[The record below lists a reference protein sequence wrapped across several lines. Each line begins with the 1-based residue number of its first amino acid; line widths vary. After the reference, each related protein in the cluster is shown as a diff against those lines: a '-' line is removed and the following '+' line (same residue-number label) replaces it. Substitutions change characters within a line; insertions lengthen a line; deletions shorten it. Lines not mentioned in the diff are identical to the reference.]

1 MNPIYIAIALA
12 IWFIVGVVIAYK
24 AREYLGKGMP
34 EFFLANR
41 KLSGFISG
49 MTYSATTFSAFMM
62 VGLVGLTWE
71 TGVGAVGFEMIY
83 IIFTILLLIIFAP
96 RFWVAGKIYD
106 IITPPELIAKRYNS
120 KWVGIVSSVIC
131 LTMLIP
137 YASVQMMGVG
147 FLIEGMTSVSLP
159 AFEVFGVTISSL
171 YLIGVLL
178 VAGFSGISAF
188 WAGMRSVSW
197 TDAFQAIIMLGASI
211 LLVIFVFYHFFGGP
225 AGFVTDMTT
234 EHSQLLELNWDLS
247 MFIGLTLP
255 WAFFALTNPQVS
267 QRMFVSDSVKSIKQM
282 IIYFSIFALIYTVI
296 TTLLGLSIAGT
307 GLLDAG
313 ADPDSAMPVLLG
325 NVPVLLALVVFV
337 SIFAAATST
346 LSSVTLTLSS
356 LGSRDLVK
364 KVKPSISERLE
375 VYSGKIIILVILL
388 SCIVF
393 ANLRLDMIAVL
404 SSMAS
409 GGLLV
414 MAPTIIGSFFWKRS
428 TTEGA
433 LSSMVIGGVITPS
446 LYLAGESYY
455 PLGWWPSFWGLLITV
470 VIFVT
475 VSLITEPPEGTEKF
489 LNEVEQGVEEYGM
502 V

>member
-1 MNPIYIAIALA
+1 MNLIYIGAALA
-12 IWFIVGVVIAYK
+12 IWFLVGVVIAYM
-24 AREYLGKGMP
+24 ARKHLGEGMP

-62 VGLVGLTWE
+62 VGLVGLTYS

-83 IIFTILLLIIFAP
+83 IIFTILLLVIFAP
-96 RFWVAGKIYD
+96 RFWVAGKKYD
-106 IITPPELIAKRYNS
+106 IITPPELMAVRYNS
-120 KWVGIVSSVIC
+120 RWVGIVSSIIC

-147 FLIEGMTSVSLP
+147 FLLEGMTSVSLP
-159 AFEVFGVTISSL
+159 AFEVFGVTVSSL
-171 YLIGVLL
+171 YLVGVLL

-188 WAGMRSVSW
+188 WAGMKSVSW

-211 LLVIFVFYHFFGGP
+211 ILVIFVFYHFFGSPGS
-225 AGFVTDMTT
+225 FVTEMTT
-234 EHSQLLELNWDLS
+234 SHSQLLTLNWDLS

-267 QRMFVSDSVKSIKQM
+267 QRMFVSDSVKSIKKM
-282 IIYFSIFALIYTVI
+282 IIYFSIFALVYTVI

-307 GLLDAG
+307 GLPVT
-313 ADPDSAMPVLLG
+313 DPDTAMPVLLG
-325 NVPVLLALVVFV
+325 NVPVILALVVFV

-346 LSSVTLTLSS
+346 LSSITLTLSS

-364 KVKPSISERLE
+364 KVKPSISEKME
-375 VYSGKIIILVILL
+375 VYSGKIIIIVILL

-393 ANLRLDMIAVL
+393 ANLRLNMIAVL

-433 LSSMVIGGVITPS
+433 LSSMVVGGVVTAS
-446 LYLAGESYY
+446 LYIAGEAYY

-470 VIFVT
+470 AVFVG
-475 VSLITEPPEGTEKF
+475 VSLMTEP
-489 LNEVEQGVEEYGM
+489 
-502 V
+502 

>member
-1 MNPIYIAIALA
+1 MNPLYIAIALI
-12 IWFIVGVVIAYK
+12 IWFLVGVIIAYK
-24 AREYLGKGMP
+24 AREYLGEGMP

-62 VGLVGLTWE
+62 VGLVGLTYS

-96 RFWVAGKIYD
+96 RFWIAGKKYN
-106 IITPPELIAKRYNS
+106 IITPPELLAKRYNS
-120 KWVGIVSSVIC
+120 KEVGIVSSIIC

-137 YASVQMMGVG
+137 YASVQMMGIG
-147 FLIEGMTSVSLP
+147 ELLEGMTSASLP
-159 AFEVFGVTISSL
+159 ALQIFGITISSL

-178 VAGFSGISAF
+178 VAGFSAISAF

-197 TDAFQAIIMLGASI
+197 TDAFQAIIMLAASI
-211 LLVIFVFYHFFGGP
+211 ILVIFVFYHFFEGP
-225 AGFVTDMTT
+225 SGFVTEMTT

-267 QRMFVSDSVKSIKQM
+267 QRMFVSDSVKSVKQM
-282 IIYFSIFALIYTVI
+282 IIYFSLFALIYTVI
-296 TTLLGLSIAGT
+296 TTLLGLAIAGT
-307 GLLDAG
+307 GLEVPNPDA
-313 ADPDSAMPVLLG
+313 AMPTLLS
-325 NVPVLLALVVFV
+325 NVPVILALVVFV

-356 LGSRDLVK
+356 LGSRDFVK
-364 KVKPSISERLE
+364 KVKPSISERTE
-375 VYSGKIIILVILL
+375 VFSGKVIIVLVLI
-388 SCIVF
+388 SCIIF
-393 ANLRLDMIAVL
+393 ANLRIEMIAVL

-414 MAPTIIGSFFWKRS
+414 MAPTIIGSFFWKGS

-433 LSSMVIGGVITPS
+433 LSSMIVGGVMTSFLYIT
-446 LYLAGESYY
+446 EFY
-455 PLGWWPSFWGLLITV
+455 PLGWWPSFWGLLLTLT
-470 VIFVT
+470 IFVS
-475 VSLITEPPEGTEKF
+475 VSLLTERPRGTERF
-489 LNEVEQGVEEYGM
+489 LEEVEKGVKEEGM
-502 V
+502 I

>member
-1 MNPIYIAIALA
+1 MNPTYIAIALA
-12 IWFIVGVVIAYK
+12 VWFLVGVVIAYK

-41 KLSGFISG
+41 KLGGFISG

-62 VGLVGLTWE
+62 VGLVGLTYS

-96 RFWVAGKIYD
+96 RFWVAGKKYD
-106 IITPPELIAKRYNS
+106 IITPPELLAKRYNS
-120 KWVGIVSSVIC
+120 RWVGIVSSVIC

-137 YASVQMMGVG
+137 YASVQMMGIG
-147 FLIEGMTSVSLP
+147 FLLEGMTSVSLP
-159 AFEVFGVTISSL
+159 AFEVFGVTISTL

-197 TDAFQAIIMLGASI
+197 TDAFQAIIMLAASI

-225 AGFVTDMTT
+225 AGFVTEITT

-307 GLLDAG
+307 GLEVG
-313 ADPDSAMPVLLG
+313 ADADNAMPVLLG
-325 NVPVLLALVVFV
+325 NVPVVLALVVFV

-364 KVKPSISERLE
+364 KVKPSISEKLE
-375 VYSGKIIILVILL
+375 VYSGKIIIVFILL

-433 LSSMVIGGVITPS
+433 LSSMAIGGVITAS
-446 LYLAGESYY
+446 LYIAGEAYY

-470 VIFVT
+470 VIFVG

-489 LNEVEQGVEEYGM
+489 LNEVEEGVEEYGM

>member
-1 MNPIYIAIALA
+1 MNPLYIAIALS
-12 IWFIVGVVIAYK
+12 IWFLVGVVIAYK

-62 VGLVGLTWE
+62 VGLVGLTYS

-83 IIFTILLLIIFAP
+83 IIFTILFLIIFAP
-96 RFWVAGKIYD
+96 RFWVAGKKYD
-106 IITPPELIAKRYNS
+106 IITPPELMAKRYNS
-120 KWVGIVSSVIC
+120 KWVGVVSSIIC
-131 LTMLIP
+131 LTMLVP

-147 FLIEGMTSVSLP
+147 FLIEGMTAVSLP
-159 AFEVFGVTISSL
+159 AFEVFGVTVSTL

-197 TDAFQAIIMLGASI
+197 TDAFQAIIMLIASI
-211 LLVIFVFYHFFGGP
+211 TLVIFVFYSFFGGP
-225 AGFVTDMTT
+225 AGFVTEITT
-234 EHSQLLELNWDLS
+234 EHSDLLELNWDLS

-267 QRMFVSDSVKSIKQM
+267 QRMFVSDSVKSVKQM
-282 IIYFSIFALIYTVI
+282 ILYFSVFALVYTVI
-296 TTLLGLSIAGT
+296 TTLLGFSIAGI
-307 GLLDAG
+307 GFEI
-313 ADPDSAMPVLLG
+313 ADPDTAMPVLLG
-325 NVPVLLALVVFV
+325 NVPVVLALIVFV

-364 KVKPSISERLE
+364 KVKPSISERTE
-375 VYSGKIIILVILL
+375 VLSGKVIIILILL

-414 MAPTIIGSFFWKRS
+414 MAPTIVGSFFWKGS

-433 LSSMVIGGVITPS
+433 LSSMVIGGIVTAF
-446 LYLAGESYY
+446 LYLAGAAHY
-455 PLGWWPSFWGLLITV
+455 PLGWWPSFWGLLLTTA
-470 VIFVT
+470 IFVG
-475 VSLITEPPEGTEKF
+475 VSSFTERPEGTEEF
-489 LNEVEQGVEEYGM
+489 LNEVEESVKEHGM
-502 V
+502 I

>member
-12 IWFIVGVVIAYK
+12 IWFLVGVVIAYK

-62 VGLVGLTWE
+62 VGLVGLTYS

-106 IITPPELIAKRYNS
+106 IITPPELMAKRYNS

-147 FLIEGMTSVSLP
+147 FLLEGMTSISLP

-211 LLVIFVFYHFFGGP
+211 ILVIFVFYHFFGGP
-225 AGFVTDMTT
+225 AAFVTEMTT
-234 EHSQLLELNWDLS
+234 EHPQLLELNWDLS

-282 IIYFSIFALIYTVI
+282 IIYFSMFALIYTVI

-307 GLLDAG
+307 GLEVG
-313 ADPDSAMPVLLG
+313 ADADNAMPVLLG

-375 VYSGKIIILVILL
+375 VYSGKIIIVVILL

-433 LSSMVIGGVITPS
+433 LLSMVIGGVITAS
-446 LYLAGESYY
+446 LYIAGEAYY

-470 VIFVT
+470 AIFVT

-489 LNEVEQGVEEYGM
+489 LNEVEEGVEEYGM

>member
-1 MNPIYIAIALA
+1 MDPIYIAIALA
-12 IWFIVGVVIAYK
+12 IWFLVGVIIAYK
-24 AREYLGKGMP
+24 ARRYLGKGMP

-41 KLSGFISG
+41 KLGGFISG

-62 VGLVGLTWE
+62 VGLVGFSYKY
-71 TGVGAVGFEMIY
+71 GVVAAGFEMVY

-96 RFWVAGKIYD
+96 RFWIAGKKYD
-106 IITPPELIAKRYNS
+106 IITPSELLAKRYNS
-120 KWVGIVSSVIC
+120 RWVGIVSSVIC

-137 YASVQMMGVG
+137 YASAQMMGIG
-147 FLIEGMTSVSLP
+147 ILLEGMTSGFLP
-159 AFEVFGVTISSL
+159 TFEIFGITISGL

-197 TDAFQAIIMLGASI
+197 TDAFQAIIMLSASI
-211 LLVIFVFYHFFGGP
+211 ILILFVFYHFFGSP
-225 AGFVTDMTT
+225 SGFVTKITT
-234 EHSQLLELNWDLS
+234 EHSPLLEINWTLPR
-247 MFIGLTLP
+247 FIGLTLP

-296 TTLLGLSIAGT
+296 TTLLGISIAGA
-307 GLLDAG
+307 GLLG
-313 ADPDSAMPVLLG
+313 AEAEADTAMPVLLG
-325 NVPVLLALVVFV
+325 NVPVPLALIVFV

-364 KVKPSISERLE
+364 KMKPSISEKLE
-375 VYSGKIIILVILL
+375 VYSGKIIIIVILL

-433 LSSMVIGGVITPS
+433 LSSMVIGGVITSS
-446 LYLAGESYY
+446 LYLAGEAYY

-470 VIFVT
+470 AIFIS
-475 VSLITEPPEGTEKF
+475 VSLLTEPPGGTEKF
-489 LNEVEQGVEEYGM
+489 LNEVEEGVEEYGM

>member
-12 IWFIVGVVIAYK
+12 IWFLVGVVIAYK
-24 AREYLGKGMP
+24 ARQYLGKGMP

-62 VGLVGLTWE
+62 VGLVGLTYS

-106 IITPPELIAKRYNS
+106 IITPPELLAKRFNS

-131 LTMLIP
+131 LTMLVP

-147 FLIEGMTSVSLP
+147 FLLEGMTSVSLP

-188 WAGMRSVSW
+188 WAGMKSVSW
-197 TDAFQAIIMLGASI
+197 TDAFQAIIMLAASI
-211 LLVIFVFYHFFGGP
+211 ILVIFVFYHFFGGP
-225 AGFVTDMTT
+225 AGFVTEITT
-234 EHSQLLELNWDLS
+234 EHTQLLELNWDLS

-307 GLLDAG
+307 GLEVG
-313 ADPDSAMPVLLG
+313 ADADNAMPVLLG

-375 VYSGKIIILVILL
+375 VYSGKIIIVIILL

-414 MAPTIIGSFFWKRS
+414 MAPTIVGSFFWKRS

-433 LSSMVIGGVITPS
+433 LSSMVIGGVITAS
-446 LYLAGESYY
+446 LYLAGETYY

-470 VIFVT
+470 AIFIS
-475 VSLITEPPEGTEKF
+475 VSLLTESPEGTEKF
-489 LNEVEQGVEEYGM
+489 LNEVEEGVEEYGM

>member
-12 IWFIVGVVIAYK
+12 IWFLVGVVIAYK

-62 VGLVGLTWE
+62 VGLVGLTYS

-96 RFWVAGKIYD
+96 RFWVAGKKYD
-106 IITPPELIAKRYNS
+106 IITPPELMAKRYNS

-147 FLIEGMTSVSLP
+147 FLLEGMTSVSIP

-197 TDAFQAIIMLGASI
+197 TDAFQAIIMLAASI
-211 LLVIFVFYHFFGGP
+211 ILVIFVFYHFFGSP
-225 AGFVTDMTT
+225 SGFVTEITT
-234 EHSQLLELNWDLS
+234 EHPQLLELNWNLP

-307 GLLDAG
+307 GLEV
-313 ADPDSAMPVLLG
+313 ADPDRAMPVLLG
-325 NVPVLLALVVFV
+325 NVPIILALIVFV

-364 KVKPSISERLE
+364 KVKPSISEKLE
-375 VYSGKIIILVILL
+375 VYSGKIIIIIILL
-388 SCIVF
+388 CCIVF

-428 TTEGA
+428 TTEAA
-433 LSSMVIGGVITPS
+433 LASMVIGGIITAT
-446 LYLAGESYY
+446 LYIAGAAYY

-470 VIFVT
+470 AIFVI

-489 LNEVEQGVEEYGM
+489 LNEVEEGVEEYGM

>member
-1 MNPIYIAIALA
+1 MNPTYIAIALA
-12 IWFIVGVVIAYK
+12 VWFLVGVVIAYK

-41 KLSGFISG
+41 KLGGFISG

-62 VGLVGLTWE
+62 VGLVGLTYS

-96 RFWVAGKIYD
+96 RFWVAGKKYD
-106 IITPPELIAKRYNS
+106 IITPPELLAKRYNS
-120 KWVGIVSSVIC
+120 RWVGIVSSVIC

-137 YASVQMMGVG
+137 YASVQMMGIG
-147 FLIEGMTSVSLP
+147 FLLEGMTSVSLP
-159 AFEVFGVTISSL
+159 AFEVFGVTISTL

-197 TDAFQAIIMLGASI
+197 TDAFQAIIMLAASI

-225 AGFVTDMTT
+225 AGFVTEITT

-307 GLLDAG
+307 GLEVG
-313 ADPDSAMPVLLG
+313 ADADNAMPVLLG
-325 NVPVLLALVVFV
+325 NVPVVLALVVFV

-364 KVKPSISERLE
+364 KVKPSISEKLE
-375 VYSGKIIILVILL
+375 VYSGKIIIVFILL

-414 MAPTIIGSFFWKRS
+414 MAPTIIGSFFWKRA

-433 LSSMVIGGVITPS
+433 LSSMAIGGVITAS
-446 LYLAGESYY
+446 LYIAGEAYY

-470 VIFVT
+470 VIFVG

-489 LNEVEQGVEEYGM
+489 LNEVEEGVEEYGM

>member
-1 MNPIYIAIALA
+1 MSPIYIGATLA
-12 IWFIVGVVIAYK
+12 IWFMIGVLIAYV
-24 AREYLGKGMP
+24 ARERLGEGMP

-41 KLSGFISG
+41 KLGGFISA

-62 VGLVGLTWE
+62 VGLVGLTYS

-96 RFWVAGKIYD
+96 RFWIAGKIYD
-106 IITPPELIAKRYNS
+106 IITPPELLAKRYNS
-120 KWVGIVSSVIC
+120 RWVGIVSSIIC

-147 FLIEGMTSVSLP
+147 FLLEGMTSISLP
-159 AFEVFGVTISSL
+159 AFEIFGITVSSL

-188 WAGMRSVSW
+188 WAGMKSVSW
-197 TDAFQAIIMLGASI
+197 TDAFQALIMLGASI
-211 LLVIFVFYHFFGGP
+211 ALVIFVFYHFFGGP
-225 AGFVTDMTT
+225 SGFVTQITT
-234 EHSQLLELNWDLS
+234 EQSHLLELNWDLS

-267 QRMFVSDSVKSIKQM
+267 QRMFVSDSVKSIKKM
-282 IIYFSIFALIYTVI
+282 ILYFSIFALVYTII
-296 TTLLGLSIAGT
+296 TTLLGFSIAGT
-307 GLLDAG
+307 GLEVG

-325 NVPVLLALVVFV
+325 NVPIILALVVFV

-346 LSSVTLTLSS
+346 LSSITLTLSS

-364 KVKPSISERLE
+364 KIKPSISEKLE
-375 VYSGKIIILVILL
+375 VYSGKIIIILILL

-414 MAPTIIGSFFWKRS
+414 MAPSIIGSFFWKRS

-433 LSSMVIGGVITPS
+433 LSSMVVGGVITAS
-446 LYLAGESYY
+446 MYIAGEAYY
-455 PLGWWPSFWGLLITV
+455 PLGWWPSFWGLLVTLGL
-470 VIFVT
+470 FVG
-475 VSLITEPPEGTEKF
+475 VSLMTEPPEGTEEF
-489 LNEVEQGVEEYGM
+489 LDEVEEGVEKHGM
-502 V
+502 I

>member
-12 IWFIVGVVIAYK
+12 IWFLVGVVIAYK
-24 AREYLGKGMP
+24 ARQYLGKGMP

-62 VGLVGLTWE
+62 VGLVGLTYS

-106 IITPPELIAKRYNS
+106 IITPPELLAKRFNS

-131 LTMLIP
+131 LTMLVP

-147 FLIEGMTSVSLP
+147 FLLEGMTSVSLP

-188 WAGMRSVSW
+188 WAGMKSVSW

-211 LLVIFVFYHFFGGP
+211 ILVIFVFYHFFGGP
-225 AGFVTDMTT
+225 AGFVTEITT
-234 EHSQLLELNWDLS
+234 EHTQLLELNWDLS

-307 GLLDAG
+307 GLEVG
-313 ADPDSAMPVLLG
+313 ADADNAMPVLLG

-375 VYSGKIIILVILL
+375 VYSGKIIIVIILL

-414 MAPTIIGSFFWKRS
+414 MAPTIVGSFFWKRS

-433 LSSMVIGGVITPS
+433 LSSMVIGGVITAS
-446 LYLAGESYY
+446 LYLAGETYY

-470 VIFVT
+470 AIFIS
-475 VSLITEPPEGTEKF
+475 VSLLTESPEGTEKF
-489 LNEVEQGVEEYGM
+489 LNEVEEGVEEYGM

>member
-1 MNPIYIAIALA
+1 MSPIYIAIALA
-12 IWFIVGVVIAYK
+12 IWFFLGVVIAYK
-24 AREYLGKGMP
+24 ARKYVGEGMP
-34 EFFLANR
+34 DFFLANR

-62 VGLVGLTWE
+62 VGLVGLTYS

-83 IIFTILLLIIFAP
+83 IVFTILLLIIFAP
-96 RFWVAGKIYD
+96 RFWIAGKKYD
-106 IITPPELIAKRYNS
+106 IITPPELMAKRYNS
-120 KWVGIVSSVIC
+120 RWVGIVSSIIC

-137 YASVQMMGVG
+137 YASAQMMGIG
-147 FLIEGMTSVSLP
+147 FLIEGMASVSLP

-197 TDAFQAIIMLGASI
+197 TDAFQALIMLGASI

-225 AGFVTDMTT
+225 AGFVTEITT
-234 EHSQLLELNWDLS
+234 EHSQLLTLNWDFS

-267 QRMFVSDSVKSIKQM
+267 QRMFVSDSVKSVKRM
-282 IIYFSIFALIYTVI
+282 IIYFSIFALVYTVI
-296 TTLLGLSIAGT
+296 TTLLGFSIAGT
-307 GLLDAG
+307 GLEVG

-325 NVPVLLALVVFV
+325 NVPVVLALVVFV

-346 LSSVTLTLSS
+346 LSSITLTLSS

-364 KVKPSISERLE
+364 GFKPGISEKIE
-375 VYSGKIIILVILL
+375 VYFGKIIIILILL
-388 SCIVF
+388 SCIFF
-393 ANLRLDMIAVL
+393 ANLRLNMIAVL

-414 MAPTIIGSFFWKRS
+414 MAPTIIGSFFWKGS

-433 LSSMVIGGVITPS
+433 LSSMVVGGIITTS
-446 LYLAGESYY
+446 MYIAGPAYY
-455 PLGWWPSFWGLLITV
+455 PLGWWPSFWGLLITLI
-470 VIFVT
+470 IFVS
-475 VSLITEPPEGTEKF
+475 VSSVTEKPEGTEEF
-489 LNEVEQGVEEYGM
+489 LNEVEKGVEEHGM
-502 V
+502 I

>member
-1 MNPIYIAIALA
+1 MNPIYIGAALT
-12 IWFIVGVVIAYK
+12 IWFFIGVVIAYM
-24 AREYLGKGMP
+24 ARKHLGKGMP

-41 KLSGFISG
+41 KLGGFISG

-62 VGLVGLTWE
+62 VGLVGLTYS

-83 IIFTILLLIIFAP
+83 IIFTILLLVIFAP
-96 RFWVAGKIYD
+96 RFWVAGKKYD
-106 IITPPELIAKRYNS
+106 IITPPELMAKRYNS
-120 KWVGIVSSVIC
+120 RWVGIVSSIIC
-131 LTMLIP
+131 LIMLIP

-147 FLIEGMTSVSLP
+147 FLIEGMTSTSLP
-159 AFEVFGVTISSL
+159 SFQIFGVTVSGL

-197 TDAFQAIIMLGASI
+197 TDAFQAIIMLGASVI
-211 LLVIFVFYHFFGGP
+211 LVIFVFYHFFGGP
-225 AGFVTDMTT
+225 AGFVTEIST
-234 EHSQLLELNWDLS
+234 EQSHLLELNWDLS

-282 IIYFSIFALIYTVI
+282 IIYFSIFALVYTII

-307 GLLDAG
+307 GLTVT
-313 ADPDSAMPVLLG
+313 DPDRAMPVLLG

-364 KVKPSISERLE
+364 KVKPSISEKLE
-375 VYSGKIIILVILL
+375 VYSGKIIIVIILL

-433 LSSMVIGGVITPS
+433 LSSMVVGGIITS
-446 LYLAGESYY
+446 FLYLAGEAYY
-455 PLGWWPSFWGLLITV
+455 PLGWWPSFWGLI
-470 VIFVT
+470 VT
-475 VSLITEPPEGTEKF
+475 VSIFVGVSLMTEPPDGTEKF
-489 LNEVEQGVEEYGM
+489 LDEVEEGVEEYGM